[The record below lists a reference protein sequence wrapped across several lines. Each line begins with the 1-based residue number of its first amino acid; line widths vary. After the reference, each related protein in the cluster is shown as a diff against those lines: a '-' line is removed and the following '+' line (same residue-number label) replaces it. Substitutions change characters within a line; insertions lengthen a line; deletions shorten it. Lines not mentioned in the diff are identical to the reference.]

1 MHDVITDKISIHFI
15 EAQKCKE
22 LSVKN
27 KNRLV
32 RWMKYLT
39 YSSPEDVVEIAR
51 EDEVFA
57 HVLEAE
63 KMFVRNREEM
73 LKYEA
78 QERYE
83 MDMATIKAEGKLEAL
98 LATAKEMLAGG
109 LNVEQVKKFTKL
121 TDKELANLL

>member
-1 MHDVITDKISIHFI
+1 MAK
-15 EAQKCKE
+15 
-22 LSVKN
+22 
-27 KNRLV
+27 
-32 RWMKYLT
+32 
-39 YSSPEDVVEIAR
+39 

-83 MDMATIKAEGKLEAL
+83 MDLATREGLAEARGEAKGRAEGKAEGRAEGKLEAL
-98 LATAKEMLAGG
+98 LTTAKRMLKAGMSIKEVIEFTN
-109 LNVEQVKKFTKL
+109 LTEQQL
-121 TDKELANLL
+121 SQIKE

>member
-1 MHDVITDKISIHFI
+1 MAK
-15 EAQKCKE
+15 
-22 LSVKN
+22 
-27 KNRLV
+27 
-32 RWMKYLT
+32 
-39 YSSPEDVVEIAR
+39 

-83 MDMATIKAEGKLEAL
+83 MDLATREGLAEARGEAKGRAEGKAEGRAEGRAEGKLEAL
-98 LATAKEMLAGG
+98 LTTAKRMLKAGMSIKEVIEFTN
-109 LNVEQVKKFTKL
+109 LTEQQL
-121 TDKELANLL
+121 SQIKE

>member
-1 MHDVITDKISIHFI
+1 MAK
-15 EAQKCKE
+15 
-22 LSVKN
+22 
-27 KNRLV
+27 
-32 RWMKYLT
+32 
-39 YSSPEDVVEIAR
+39 

-83 MDMATIKAEGKLEAL
+83 MDLATREGLAEARGEAKGRAEGRAEGKLEAL
-98 LATAKEMLAGG
+98 LTTAKRMLKAGMSIKEVIEFTN
-109 LNVEQVKKFTKL
+109 LTEQQL
-121 TDKELANLL
+121 SQIKE

>member
-1 MHDVITDKISIHFI
+1 MLYISSGT
-15 EAQKCKE
+15 Q
-22 LSVKN
+22 V
-27 KNRLV
+27 
-32 RWMKYLT
+32 
-39 YSSPEDVVEIAR
+39 
-51 EDEVFA
+51 
-57 HVLEAE
+57 
-63 KMFVRNREEM
+63 VRNREEM